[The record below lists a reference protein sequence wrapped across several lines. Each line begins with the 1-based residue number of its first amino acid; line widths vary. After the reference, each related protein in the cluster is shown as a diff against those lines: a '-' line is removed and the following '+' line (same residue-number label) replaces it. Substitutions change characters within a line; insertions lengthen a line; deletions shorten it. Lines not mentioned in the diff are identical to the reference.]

1 MLAVFTANDMSRM
14 FALQYIMALVATM
27 DCEQYFSRN
36 EKLKSYIEGYND
48 NFPQGAEILERLVLV
63 TRFIG
68 SINLGR
74 ESRWFKK
81 ANLFSLIIELDKY
94 ELATIDP
101 KKLGKQ
107 LVDFDFRA
115 TMNEFQLAEKGQLT
129 SNEEKYLTLAR
140 EAVNEKGAREYRGEF
155 LRQFIEQAKI

>member
-1 MLAVFTANDMSRM
+1 MTL
-14 FALQYIMALVATM
+14 IATM

-36 EKLKSYIEGYND
+36 EKLKSYIEGFND
-48 NFPQGAEILERLVLV
+48 GFPTAGEILERLLLV
-63 TRFIG
+63 VRFIG
-68 SINLGR
+68 MIPLNR

-94 ELATIDP
+94 DLSKIDP
-101 KKLGKQ
+101 IKLGRE
-107 LVDFDFRA
+107 LTDFDFRA
-115 TMNEFQLAEKGQLT
+115 TMNEFQQAEKGQLN

-155 LRQFIEQAKI
+155 LRHFIEQAKI